1 MTKKLIVNLILISLF
16 IIIASSAATFE
27 FKMDFNDEE
36 VDYDARNIIDLT
48 DFWQVTLAGSGP
60 VAKVVEDGDNKYLY
74 LEGYSE
80 IYTIDMIEPPY
91 TFSLDV
97 QVIDTEFVAFFVR
110 AHYPI
115 TKYNPAHA
123 GGRNDRIGYFELD
136 WYTQNGGENCAS
148 SQGSSGIMVMPRAD
162 ALRVAIKT
170 FEPDGINIGHRYY
183 DFPYPEGFDIS
194 QFFNLKFVD
203 DGEKVEIYL
212 NNEKIAT
219 VTMSD
224 PGTYEEE
231 VVFEEDEFTY
241 FKTAVINDAEGNEM
255 LKVENARLNPESSQL
270 AIGVRN
276 KKVCIDNLFFSYEY
290 EETPTPEP
298 TPTPS
303 PTEEVDDT
311 EKPAQT
317 SPTDSDES
325 AGGSSLGIIIGII
338 AAAVV
343 GVVVIVL
350 VCVVVIVLVSRIK
363 KKNN

>member
-1 MTKKLIVNLILISLF
+1 MYTYF
-16 IIIASSAATFE
+16 IIASSAATFE

-110 AHYPI
+110 THYPI
-115 TKYNPAHA
+115 TKYNPAHD

-325 AGGSSLGIIIGII
+325 AGGSSLGLIIGII
-338 AAAVV
+338 AVAVV

>member
-1 MTKKLIVNLILISLF
+1 
-16 IIIASSAATFE
+16 
-27 FKMDFNDEE
+27 
-36 VDYDARNIIDLT
+36 
-48 DFWQVTLAGSGP
+48 
-60 VAKVVEDGDNKYLY
+60 
-74 LEGYSE
+74 
-80 IYTIDMIEPPY
+80 
-91 TFSLDV
+91 
-97 QVIDTEFVAFFVR
+97 
-110 AHYPI
+110 
-115 TKYNPAHA
+115 
-123 GGRNDRIGYFELD
+123 
-136 WYTQNGGENCAS
+136 
-148 SQGSSGIMVMPRAD
+148 
-162 ALRVAIKT
+162 
-170 FEPDGINIGHRYY
+170 
-183 DFPYPEGFDIS
+183 
-194 QFFNLKFVD
+194 
-203 DGEKVEIYL
+203 